1 MTGTCRDALRMVGLM
16 AAAFVGALAGVLI
29 LRWAFGDY
37 AIHCTE
43 ILGRC
48 Q

>member
-1 MTGTCRDALRMVGLM
+1 MNDALKVVGVM
-16 AAAFVGALAGVLI
+16 AAAFVGALVGVLI

-37 AIHCTE
+37 AIRCTE